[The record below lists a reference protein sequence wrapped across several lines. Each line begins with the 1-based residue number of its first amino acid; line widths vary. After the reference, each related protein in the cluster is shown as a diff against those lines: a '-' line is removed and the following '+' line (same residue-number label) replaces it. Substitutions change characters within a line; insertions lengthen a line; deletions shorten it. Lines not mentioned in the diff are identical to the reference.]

1 MPVAHTGAQSI
12 FQETADVWEDR
23 QDEVRS
29 CMRHGLIAAG
39 LGAGGSVDPAGPM
52 QGDLAGPMP
61 GVPAGPMPV
70 KAVGPPLPKCGA
82 GIWTKL
88 VGSYT
93 TRTVTA
99 DLGAAL
105 GPQFAGLNFDNSYRQ
120 ATGAVMS
127 GFDFGNSE
135 LTSPFDS
142 IVFSVMG
149 GYIESFLNF
158 NNLAVSNSLTSLT
171 YYGGTVAGSATYMN
185 RGFFVDALLKADF
198 LTLDIGGIP
207 GGFCTV
213 GGFAT
218 CGRSVKSTTWG
229 VVGNVGYR
237 VELGRYFFEPL
248 GSISWKAT

>member
-1 MPVAHTGAQSI
+1 
-12 FQETADVWEDR
+12 
-23 QDEVRS
+23 
-29 CMRHGLIAAG
+29 MRHGLIAAG
-39 LGAGGSVDPAGPM
+39 LGAGGSVDLTGPTP
-52 QGDLAGPMP
+52 GNLAGPLP
-61 GVPAGPMPV
+61 GDPAGPMPV

-105 GPQFAGLNFDNSYRQ
+105 GPQFTGLNFDNSYRQ

-213 GGFAT
+213 GGSAT

-229 VVGNVGYR
+229 VVGNVG
-237 VELGRYFFEPL
+237 
-248 GSISWKAT
+248 